1 MPPPYPSYVSCY
13 GEDPDD
19 ASGCGVYHVHILIQ
33 ERHRRLTSVGQV
45 RIHDA
50 AGDWRKDQSSQGKSL
65 DTRGEWHKEEVEC
78 PICVQC
84 SLSRAET
91 PDSLMIC
98 VPISYRSSRSFSTT
112 HHTYTTVATITILPL
127 CTASERLARA
137 ECIISTN
144 NHYLIERQYEEQQSR
159 RR

>member
-50 AGDWRKDQSSQGKSL
+50 AGDWRNDQSSQGKSL

-78 PICVQC
+78 PISIQC

-112 HHTYTTVATITILPL
+112 HHHHHHHHGRYPYLTPSAQLLSDWHAQNVLYPPIITT
-127 CTASERLARA
+127 
-137 ECIISTN
+137 
-144 NHYLIERQYEEQQSR
+144 
-159 RR
+159 